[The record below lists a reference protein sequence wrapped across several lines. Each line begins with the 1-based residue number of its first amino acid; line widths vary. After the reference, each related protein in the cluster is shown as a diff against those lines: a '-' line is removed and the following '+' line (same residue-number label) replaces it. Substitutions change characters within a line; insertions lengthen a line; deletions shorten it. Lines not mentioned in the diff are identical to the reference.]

1 MRARFS
7 HAMATGV
14 GSAADSF
21 TGVTRRGMRFIVAA
35 ASSGTII
42 EWYDFYI
49 FVTLGFILT
58 PLFFKL
64 TSDPA
69 INFLAFLATYASGF
83 AVRPFGAIVFGRIG
97 DLVGRKYAFLLTV
110 TIMGL
115 GTAAIAFIPVYDQI
129 GLLAPIAL
137 MFLRCLQGLALGGE
151 YGGAAI
157 YVAEHAPDERRGY
170 WTSYIQ
176 TTATIGLFLSLIVI
190 LATSLG
196 LGASAFND
204 WGWRI
209 PFLLSSVLV
218 AAALYIRWR
227 LRETPLFTRLKEM
240 GRTATSPIKESLG
253 RNWRL
258 ILLALFGA
266 TAGQAVV
273 WYTKQFYA
281 LFFLQNIRGVDK
293 VTSYAIVATALAL
306 GTPLFILFGRLSD
319 RIGRKKII
327 MAGCL
332 LAAVTYYPLYVAMS
346 YFSDTA
352 TFNVPAL
359 ILLVL
364 IQVVYVTMVYG
375 PIAALLVEMFP
386 GRTRYTSLSLPYHL
400 GNGEFGGFTP
410 VLVVAINVA
419 AGSILAGLIYPIG
432 VALATF
438 IIGTLYIKETKD
450 VSIWKEVEIAVPATQ
465 PLGRSTD
472 SKPKKIP
479 APKP

>member
-97 DLVGRKYAFLLTV
+97 DLIGRKYAFLLTI

-115 GTAAIAFIPVYDQI
+115 GTAAIAFIPVYAAI
-129 GLLAPIAL
+129 GILAPLAL
-137 MFLRCLQGLALGGE
+137 MVLRCVQGLALGGE

-157 YVAEHAPDERRGY
+157 YVAEHAPDAKRGY

-176 TTATIGLFLSLIVI
+176 TTATIGLFASIAVI
-190 LATSLG
+190 LGTDYIVG
-196 LGASAFND
+196 DTAFRA

-209 PFLLSSVLV
+209 PFVLSLVLV
-218 AAALYIRWR
+218 AISLYIRWK
-227 LRETPLFTRLKEM
+227 LKETPLFTRLKAT
-240 GRTATSPIKESLG
+240 GRSSKKPLTEALVSRK
-253 RNWRL
+253 NWKL

-273 WYTKQFYA
+273 WYTGQFYA

-306 GTPLFILFGRLSD
+306 VTPFFIFFGRLSD

-346 YFSDTA
+346 YFSDKA
-352 TFNVPAL
+352 SFSVPAL
-359 ILLVL
+359 TLLVL
-364 IQVVYVTMVYG
+364 TQVIYVTMVYG

-419 AGSILAGLIYPIG
+419 TGSILAGLIYPIG

-438 IIGTLYIKETKD
+438 IIGTLYLKETKD
-450 VSIWKEVEIAVPATQ
+450 VSIWNEVEVV
-465 PLGRSTD
+465 
-472 SKPKKIP
+472 
-479 APKP
+479 

>member
-69 INFLAFLATYASGF
+69 VNFLAFLATYASGF

-129 GLLAPIAL
+129 GLLAPLAL
-137 MFLRCLQGLALGGE
+137 MTLRCLQGLALGGE

-176 TTATIGLFLSLIVI
+176 TTATVGLFVSIAVI
-190 LATSLG
+190 LVTDGA
-196 LGASAFND
+196 LGAATFAA

-209 PFLLSSVLV
+209 PFLLSLVLV
-218 AAALYIRWR
+218 AISVYIRLR
-227 LRETPLFTRLKEM
+227 LQETPLFSRLKAS
-240 GRTATSPIKESLG
+240 GRSSARPLREALAS
-253 RNWRL
+253 RANWKL

-273 WYTKQFYA
+273 WYTGQFLA
-281 LFFLQNIRGVDK
+281 LFYMQRILKVDLF
-293 VTSYAIVATALAL
+293 TSNEIMFVALVLA
-306 GTPLFILFGRLSD
+306 TPLFIVFGRLSD
-319 RIGRKKII
+319 RIGRKKIM

-332 LAAVTYYPLYVAMS
+332 LAAVSYAPLYAGMEA
-346 YFSDTA
+346 FGRPL
-352 TFNVPAL
+352 NVPVM
-359 ILLVL
+359 IGLVFV
-364 IQVVYVTMVYG
+364 QVVWVTMVYG
-375 PIAALLVEMFP
+375 PIAAFLVESVASATRRIPFFASASGSMCVIMSLTATRRVARSSIASRMSRGLP
-386 GRTRYTSLSLPYHL
+386 PYEDVMVTSSRHTPLNGISTRAVGSEGAKNRT
-400 GNGEFGGFTP
+400 
-410 VLVVAINVA
+410 
-419 AGSILAGLIYPIG
+419 
-432 VALATF
+432 
-438 IIGTLYIKETKD
+438 
-450 VSIWKEVEIAVPATQ
+450 VP
-465 PLGRSTD
+465 PRSTH
-472 SKPKKIP
+472 PRPWTIALG
-479 APKP
+479 APVHVIT

>member
-35 ASSGTII
+35 ASTGSII

-69 INFLAFLATYASGF
+69 VNFLAFLATYASGF

-176 TTATIGLFLSLIVI
+176 TTATVGLFVSIIVI

-227 LRETPLFTRLKEM
+227 LRETPLFSRLKEM

-253 RNWRL
+253 RDWRL

-266 TAGQAVV
+266 TAGQSIV
-273 WYTKQFYA
+273 WYTGQFYA
-281 LFFLQNIRGVDK
+281 LYFLQTIRGVDK

-306 GTPLFILFGRLSD
+306 GTPLFIFFGRLSD

-327 MAGCL
+327 MAGCG
-332 LAAVTYYPLYVAMS
+332 LAAATYYPLYMAMT
-346 YFSDTA
+346 YFSDKA
-352 TFNVPAL
+352 SFSVPAL

-432 VALATF
+432 VALVTLV
-438 IIGTLYIKETKD
+438 IGSLYIKETKD
-450 VSIWKEVEIAVPATQ
+450 VSIWKEVEEMVPTTQ
-465 PLGRSTD
+465 PIGRSTD
-472 SKPKKIP
+472 SLPEKIP
-479 APKP
+479 SPKP

>member
-97 DLVGRKYAFLLTV
+97 DLIGRKYAFLLTV

-115 GTAAIAFIPVYDQI
+115 GTAAIAFIPVYAAI
-129 GLLAPIAL
+129 GILAPLAL
-137 MFLRCLQGLALGGE
+137 MVLRCVQGLALGGE

-157 YVAEHAPDERRGY
+157 YVAEDAQDAKRGS

-176 TTATIGLFLSLIVI
+176 TTATIGLFASIAVI
-190 LATSLG
+190 LGTDYIVG
-196 LGASAFND
+196 DTAFRA

-209 PFLLSSVLV
+209 PFVLSLVLV
-218 AAALYIRWR
+218 AISLYIRWK
-227 LRETPLFTRLKEM
+227 LKETPLFSRLKAT
-240 GRTATSPIKESLG
+240 GRSSKKPLTEALASRK
-253 RNWRL
+253 NWKL

-273 WYTKQFYA
+273 WYTGQFLA
-281 LFFLQNIRGVDK
+281 LFYMQRILKVDLF
-293 VTSYAIVATALAL
+293 TSNEIMFAALVLA
-306 GTPLFILFGRLSD
+306 TPLFIVFGRLSD
-319 RIGRKKII
+319 RIGRKKIM

-332 LAAVTYYPLYVAMS
+332 LAAVSYAPLYAGMEA
-346 YFSDTA
+346 FGRPL
-352 TFNVPAL
+352 NVPVM
-359 ILLVL
+359 IGLVFV
-364 IQVVYVTMVYG
+364 QVVWVTMVYG
-375 PIAALLVEMFP
+375 PIAAFLVEFFP
-386 GRTRYTSLSLPYHL
+386 ARIRYTCLSVPYHL

-410 VLVVAINVA
+410 V
-419 AGSILAGLIYPIG
+419 
-432 VALATF
+432 
-438 IIGTLYIKETKD
+438 
-450 VSIWKEVEIAVPATQ
+450 IAVFIFQATGNIF
-465 PLGRSTD
+465 LFL
-472 SKPKKIP
+472 
-479 APKP
+479 

>member
-1 MRARFS
+1 MGASQKTSSSLSTPSFPFSSDANRGWSMRY
-7 HAMATGV
+7 
-14 GSAADSF
+14 
-21 TGVTRRGMRFIVAA
+21 IVAA
-35 ASSGTII
+35 SSMGTII

-49 FVTLGFILT
+49 FGSLAVFLAPVFFPSKTLGTSLILYLGT
-58 PLFFKL
+58 F
-64 TSDPA
+64 A
-69 INFLAFLATYASGF
+69 AGF
-83 AVRPFGAIVFGRIG
+83 AVRPFGALVFGRLG
-97 DLVGRKYAFLLTV
+97 DKIGRKYAFLLTI
-110 TIMGL
+110 TIMGSATTIIGL
-115 GTAAIAFIPVYDQI
+115 LPSYQTI
-129 GLLAPIAL
+129 GLLAPAIL
-137 MFLRCLQGLALGGE
+137 LFIRMLQGLALGGE

-157 YVAEHAPDERRGY
+157 YVAEHAPDEKRGY

-196 LGASAFND
+196 LGATAFND

-240 GRTATSPIKESLG
+240 GKTATSPIKESLG
-253 RNWRL
+253 RDWRL

-273 WYTKQFYA
+273 WYTGQFYA
-281 LFFLQNIRGVDK
+281 LYFLQTIRGVDK

-306 GTPLFILFGRLSD
+306 GTPLFIFFGRLSD

-327 MAGCL
+327 MAGCG
-332 LAAVTYYPLYVAMS
+332 LAAATYYPLYMAMT
-346 YFSDTA
+346 YFSDKA
-352 TFNVPAL
+352 SFNAPAL
-359 ILLVL
+359 TLLVL
-364 IQVVYVTMVYG
+364 TQVVYVTMVYG

-410 VLVVAINVA
+410 VLVVAINFA

-432 VALATF
+432 VALVTLV
-438 IIGTLYIKETKD
+438 IGSLYIKETKD
-450 VSIWKEVEIAVPATQ
+450 VSIWKEVEEMVPTTQ
-465 PLGRSTD
+465 PIGRSTD
-472 SKPKKIP
+472 SLPEKIP
-479 APKP
+479 SPKP

>member
-1 MRARFS
+1 MGTSQKPSSSLSKPSFPFS
-7 HAMATGV
+7 SDNNRG
-14 GSAADSF
+14 
-21 TGVTRRGMRFIVAA
+21 RRMSYIVAA
-35 ASSGTII
+35 SSMGTII

-49 FVTLGFILT
+49 FGSLAVFLAPVFFPSKTLGTSLILYLGT
-58 PLFFKL
+58 F
-64 TSDPA
+64 A
-69 INFLAFLATYASGF
+69 AGF
-83 AVRPFGAIVFGRIG
+83 AVRPFGALVFGRLC
-97 DLVGRKYAFLLTV
+97 DKVGRKYAFLLTI
-110 TIMGL
+110 TI
-115 GTAAIAFIPVYDQI
+115 I
-129 GLLAPIAL
+129 GLLPSYQAIGILAPAIL
-137 MFLRCLQGLALGGE
+137 LFIRMLQGLALGGE

-157 YVAEHAPDERRGY
+157 YVAEHAPDEKRGY

-176 TTATIGLFLSLIVI
+176 TTATVGLFLSLIVI

-227 LRETPLFTRLKEM
+227 LRETPLFSRLKEM
-240 GRTATSPIKESLG
+240 GRTAKSTIKESLG
-253 RNWRL
+253 RDWRL

-273 WYTKQFYA
+273 WYTGQFYA
-281 LFFLQNIRGVDK
+281 LFFLQTIRGVDK

-306 GTPLFILFGRLSD
+306 GTPLFIFFGRLSD

-327 MAGCL
+327 MAGCG
-332 LAAVTYYPLYVAMS
+332 LAAATYYPLYIAMT
-346 YFSDTA
+346 YFSDKA
-352 TFNVPAL
+352 SFNAPAL
-359 ILLVL
+359 TLLVL
-364 IQVVYVTMVYG
+364 TQVIYVTMVYG

-432 VALATF
+432 VALVTLV
-438 IIGTLYIKETKD
+438 IGSLYIKETKD
-450 VSIWKEVEIAVPATQ
+450 VSIWKEVEEMVPTTQ
-465 PLGRSTD
+465 PIGRSTD
-472 SKPKKIP
+472 SLPEKIP
-479 APKP
+479 SP

>member
-97 DLVGRKYAFLLTV
+97 DLIGRKYAFLLTV

-115 GTAAIAFIPVYDQI
+115 GTAAIAFIPVYAAI
-129 GLLAPIAL
+129 GILAPLAL
-137 MFLRCLQGLALGGE
+137 MVLRCVQGLALGGE

-157 YVAEHAPDERRGY
+157 YVAEHAPDEKRGY

-176 TTATIGLFLSLIVI
+176 TTATVGLFLSLIVI
-190 LATSLG
+190 LATSLS
-196 LGASAFND
+196 LGTVAFAD

-240 GRTATSPIKESLG
+240 GRTAKSPIRESLG
-253 RNWRL
+253 TNWRL

-273 WYTKQFYA
+273 WYTGQFYA

-306 GTPLFILFGRLSD
+306 GTPLFIFFGRLSY

-419 AGSILAGLIYPIG
+419 TGSILAGLIYPIG

-472 SKPKKIP
+472 SKP
-479 APKP
+479 

>member
-1 MRARFS
+1 
-7 HAMATGV
+7 MATGV

-97 DLVGRKYAFLLTV
+97 DLIGRKYAFLLTV

-115 GTAAIAFIPVYDQI
+115 GTAAIAFIPVYAAI
-129 GLLAPIAL
+129 GILAPLAL
-137 MFLRCLQGLALGGE
+137 MVLRCVQGLALGGE

-157 YVAEHAPDERRGY
+157 YVAEHAPDAKRGY

-176 TTATIGLFLSLIVI
+176 TTATIGLFASIAVI
-190 LATSLG
+190 LGTDYIVG
-196 LGASAFND
+196 DTAFRA

-209 PFLLSSVLV
+209 PFVLSLVLV
-218 AAALYIRWR
+218 AISLYIRWK
-227 LRETPLFTRLKEM
+227 LKETPLFTRLKAT
-240 GRTATSPIKESLG
+240 GRSSKKPLTEALVSRK
-253 RNWRL
+253 NWKL

-273 WYTKQFYA
+273 WYTGQFLA
-281 LFFLQNIRGVDK
+281 LFFLQRPEIGLKIDFF
-293 VTSYAIVATALAL
+293 TSNEIIFIALVLATPFFIV
-306 GTPLFILFGRLSD
+306 FGRLSD
-319 RIGRKKII
+319 RIGRKKIM

-332 LAAVTYYPLYVAMS
+332 LAALSYAPIYTGMMIFGKPLNFPVM
-346 YFSDTA
+346 
-352 TFNVPAL
+352 VG
-359 ILLVL
+359 LVF
-364 IQVVYVTMVYG
+364 IQVLWVTMVYA
-375 PIAALLVEMFP
+375 PIAAFLVELFP
-386 GRTRYTSLSLPYHL
+386 ARIRYTSMSLPYHL

-410 VLVVAINVA
+410 LIFFGIYA
-419 AGSILAGLIYPIG
+419 ATGGNLYAALIWPIA
-432 VALATF
+432 VPIMTF
-438 IIGTLYIKETKD
+438 LIGMKYLPETKD
-450 VSIWKEVEIAVPATQ
+450 TKIWEEVTPTPVSGAGTSTPIG
-465 PLGRSTD
+465 LGADTTTM
-472 SKPKKIP
+472 K
-479 APKP
+479 